1 MVLNCAYPGCLNLF
15 KKERLRS
22 NSSSHGGKL
31 TFHRFPTLEPGRL
44 LLWRAA
50 LGMDPDTPMRS
61 LRVWRICSEHFSPE
75 DFRAVNG
82 NKVLLKASAV
92 PRVYSTPAPGS
103 RADSAQPM
111 QDCKEEETEL
121 LVSEAEG
128 VSQSRPQLYH
138 SYTLPAAQSMHADEP
153 SKREEHPEG
162 RPDLNIIK
170 LPSCSPSAKDGVGFP
185 YTSRPAPHTHA
196 AAAAGSSEK
205 LVLKERQWIVSES
218 SVMDLFRRCQQC
230 GALITDTRTVI
241 SGCLLRVYWECA
253 QRHIGQWNSCS
264 GIQALLSNLCQKAL
278 EPPRH
283 SAEIRRGVRR

>member
-103 RADSAQPM
+103 RAESAQAM

-128 VSQSRPQLYH
+128 VSESRPQLHH

-185 YTSRPAPHTHA
+185 YTSRPAAHTHT

>member
-22 NSSSHGGKL
+22 YSSSHGGKL

-92 PRVYSTPAPGS
+92 PRVYSRPAPGS
-103 RADSAQPM
+103 AAESAQPAR
-111 QDCKEEETEL
+111 DCKEEETEF

-128 VSQSRPQLYH
+128 VSQARPQLYH
-138 SYTLPAAQSMHADEP
+138 SYTRPAAQSMHSDEP
-153 SKREEHPEG
+153 SKREEHAEG

-170 LPSCSPSAKDGVGFP
+170 LPSYSPSAKDEVGFP
-185 YTSRPAPHTHA
+185 HTSSPAPHTHTHA
-196 AAAAGSSEK
+196 PAAGSEK
-205 LVLKERQWIVSES
+205 LVLKERQWIVNES

-264 GIQALLSNLCQKAL
+264 GIQALLSNLCQKVL

-283 SAEIRRGVRR
+283 SAEIRLGMRR